1 MAARRT
7 GLGRG
12 LESLIPDR
20 SGEQRTSAS
29 AVKAEEAEAKKSST
43 AVKKTS
49 TSAKKAANTAKK
61 PSGAAKKAAD
71 AAKPDAK
78 AGSDEKRNENVSEA
92 PSGRPFMVKI
102 SLIEPNREQ
111 PRKVFDK
118 KALEELAGSIKTY
131 GIIQPLLVQPKG
143 RFYEIVAGE
152 RRFRAAKL
160 AGLTEVP
167 VVIGSFDKQKKTE
180 IALIENLQRE
190 DLNPMEEARAMDE
203 LIREYK
209 MTQKELAERLSR
221 DRATIA
227 NMLRLLQLDPEVQ
240 KMVEEGSLS
249 MGHARAL
256 AGEKDP
262 ERQKELAAQVVSRG
276 LSVRETE
283 KLVKAPVKKT
293 PAKPAFAES
302 EAYIYRDMEERL
314 KAAVGSQVR
323 VTRKSKNKG
332 KIEIEYYSMDE
343 LERIYQ
349 LILSAN

>member
-20 SGEQRTSAS
+20 SGEQKASAS
-29 AVKAEEAEAKKSST
+29 AAKAEEAEAKKPAT
-43 AVKKTS
+43 PVKKTS
-49 TSAKKAANTAKK
+49 N
-61 PSGAAKKAAD
+61 PAKKAAD

-111 PRKVFDK
+111 PRKAFDK

-240 KMVEEGSLS
+240 KLVEEGSLS

-283 KLVKAPVKKT
+283 KLVKTPVKKT